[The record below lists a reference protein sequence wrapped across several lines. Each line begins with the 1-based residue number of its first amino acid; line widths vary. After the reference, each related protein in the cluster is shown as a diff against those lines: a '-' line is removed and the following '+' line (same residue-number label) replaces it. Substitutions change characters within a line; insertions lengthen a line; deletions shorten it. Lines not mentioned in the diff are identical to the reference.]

1 MEKITLENMEEVV
14 SKKTS
19 NCPDCECNEL
29 QIVFVA
35 GGRTGLFQSSSV
47 LGIGALIYFAGIKA
61 VMCTKCHLI
70 IKQFAYK
77 K

>member
-14 SKKTS
+14 SKKTGS
-19 NCPDCECNEL
+19 CPDCESNEL

-35 GGRTGLFQSSSV
+35 GGKTGLFQSSQV
-47 LGIGALIYFAGIKA
+47 FGIGALTYFSGIKA
-61 VMCTKCHLI
+61 VVCTKCRLI
-70 IKQFAYK
+70 IKQFADK